1 MAERVTVIGAGIVGI
16 CTALSLLEKG
26 FSVEVL
32 DRDPPAEG
40 ASHGNQNRV
49 PRCRRRQEAGVLP
62 EVAV

>member
-40 ASHGNQNRV
+40 ASHGN
-49 PRCRRRQEAGVLP
+49 AGVVSPWSCVPQSLP
-62 EVAV
+62 GL